1 MRTFA
6 RTLIS
11 IGVIAIIFLVVSF
24 IPSAGDIAY
33 KSTIKIIGKYDIFK
47 GWFSILEK
55 NIDWDAMMI
64 AKPDGV
70 LKELE
75 LGSSRSVIFL
85 GFLAVTAKSLIVAI
99 ITGACSAI
107 FKNILPG
114 WSLLSNAL
122 GIVVGLLICSW
133 LSNMGGSTVLMSILY
148 SLVPIVVLCIGIAKV
163 WGSTNAYNRNKG
175 KEKLRR
181 RFSTALE
188 FFLFDIIWGV
198 ITAEASTMYASTLC
212 LVAGGIIQ
220 RGAIIFSSLF
230 YVSILVLDYIRLKNR
245 ELRAENTPPKTWR
258 DFI

>member
-33 KSTIKIIGKYDIFK
+33 KSTIEIIGKYDIFK
-47 GWFSILEK
+47 DWFSILEK

-64 AKPDGV
+64 AKPNGV

-85 GFLAVTAKSLIVAI
+85 GFVAVTFKSLVEAI
-99 ITGACSAI
+99 ITGLCSAI
-107 FKNILPG
+107 FKDILPG
-114 WSLLSNAL
+114 WSLLCNAL

-133 LSNMGGSTVLMSILY
+133 LSNMGGGTALMSILY

-181 RFSTALE
+181 KFPTAVI
-188 FFLFDIIWGV
+188 FFLVDIIWGV
-198 ITAEASTMYASTLC
+198 FTSVASTMYASTLC
-212 LVAGGIIQ
+212 LVAGGIIR
-220 RGAIIFSSLF
+220 RGAIIFMSIVYIL
-230 YVSILVLDYIRLKNR
+230 ILVLDYIRLKNR